1 MKHPILS
8 TLLIFFLHFAGSN
21 LSAQNR
27 FNIGVDFGILNSQFD
42 GDKLFGFNKYGL
54 TGGLQVH
61 YSISNTSE
69 LRFDLGYMNI
79 GSNYANETRPNV
91 ITPADYTLLSID
103 MQAASSFI
111 GITQKF
117 RPTPSGYRTF
127 GVTAGLRIARAFTFD
142 TQIHNVGNI
151 PFEFDRQNISSTT
164 YGPDIKFE
172 WYLTPKITA
181 QASVYF
187 SINNMVLNEENF
199 VSVLRPYFFGYSAS
213 YLFSKP
219 SIFKTRKK
227 KKRRRR

>member
-1 MKHPILS
+1 MKYPF
-8 TLLIFFLHFAGSN
+8 LLILLLVFLQSTTSV

-61 YSISNTSE
+61 YSISNTNE

-79 GSNYANETRPNV
+79 GSNYANETRPLVNPIV
-91 ITPADYTLLSID
+91 DYTLLSID
-103 MQAASSFI
+103 MRAASSFI
-111 GITQKF
+111 GFTHKF
-117 RPTPSGYRTF
+117 KLNATGYRTF
-127 GVTAGLRIARAFTFD
+127 GVTGGVRIGRSFSFD
-142 TQIHNVGNI
+142 TYIHNVRKLEYE
-151 PFEFDRQNISSTT
+151 FERQNISSTT
-164 YGPDIKFE
+164 YGPDIKLE
-172 WYLTPKITA
+172 WYATPQISL
-181 QASVYF
+181 QACMYF

-199 VSVLRPYFFGYSAS
+199 VQVLRPYFFGYSAS

-219 SIFKTRKK
+219 SIFKIRKK

>member
-61 YSISNTSE
+61 YSISNTNE

-79 GSNYANETRPNV
+79 GSNYSNETRPLVNTIV
-91 ITPADYTLLSID
+91 DYTLLSID
-103 MQAASSFI
+103 MRAASSFI
-111 GITQKF
+111 GLTHKF
-117 RPTPSGYRTF
+117 KLNSTGYRTF
-127 GVTAGLRIARAFTFD
+127 GVTGGVRIGRSFSFD
-142 TQIHNVGNI
+142 TYVHNVRKLEYE
-151 PFEFDRQNISSTT
+151 FEKQNISTTT
-164 YGPDIKFE
+164 YGPDIRLE
-172 WYLTPKITA
+172 WYATPQIA
-181 QASVYF
+181 LQASMYF
-187 SINNMVLNEENF
+187 SINNMILNEENF

-219 SIFKTRKK
+219 SIFKTKKK